1 LPAPF
6 AHLETYSGHSLRFG
20 TFHPAD
26 LATHAAELEQPA
38 AGLTD
43 RDSLSG
49 AVVFMRACQKVGVK
63 PVIGVNLAIL
73 HEANALPSER
83 LIFYGR
89 GPRGW
94 AGLCRLVTAAHRGT
108 GAGTGAAARTAG
120 AQPGLTAA
128 EAQRLTLDYQLTIG
142 FGHES
147 QVAKHLARHREDLAK
162 KNLIHWREQIGTDQ
176 MTVIL
181 TASKQKT
188 IAGKALALASFLSLS
203 VIATNAVR
211 YLKKEKAIT
220 ADLLDAAKNFALLR
234 YQNTKTEGAESYL
247 KTSTQMSRAI
257 QEICAYADSLGTLA
271 TNPST
276 PNQVMAQTLDFATK
290 HSFTPADLGMNLIHK
305 PTPKLDKILQSR
317 CQLVLAKKP
326 KPYQERLYEELAIIA
341 ELGYARYFLTVAEIV
356 DMTKALKIRVAARG
370 SAAGSLVVHAL
381 GISRLDPLEHG
392 LLMQRFLSTL
402 RRGLPDIDIDVESA
416 RRLEVYDAI
425 FKKFGSDRCACVS
438 MVDTYRVRHAI
449 RDVGAAYGL
458 PPGEVDFLAKA
469 FPHISARRARE
480 ALASLPELRRS
491 GLAKLVARG
500 QLGDFFELVES
511 LDRLPRHRA
520 MHPCGVVLAD
530 AALLDHTPVQPSAS
544 GYQMSQF
551 DKDDVEDL
559 GFLKVDV
566 LGVRMQSALAY
577 AVSEIART
585 GGVAPDIDAVD
596 LEDHKTFELIRSTK
610 TLGCFQIESPGQR
623 ELIGK
628 FSPETFEDL
637 IIDISLFRPGPVQSD
652 MITPFL
658 AARHG
663 LAEPD
668 FFHPDLEPVLAP
680 TFGVVV
686 FHEQV
691 ISILS
696 VMTGCSLARAEVIR
710 RELGLPDKM
719 AEIQEWFEGETKARG
734 YAASVRSRVWQV
746 LAAFASFGF
755 CKAHAAA
762 FAWPTFQSAWVK
774 AHYPAAFYAGVLTHD
789 PGMYPKRLILDD
801 ARNFGVTVLPL
812 EINSSK
818 ANWQVE
824 KGALRVALSEVKG
837 ISDDEVQS
845 VVANAPYLDIEDFR
859 QRAQV
864 SMPILEGLVKLGAF
878 DCLYR
883 SSGPTRQIRRDLLLH
898 VRETSSGHA
907 ATARRGAVRKRP
919 AAAQLALSFTGG
931 VALGGVAPTGLPAMT
946 TGECVQT
953 EIENLNLDLTCHL
966 IDFYR
971 ELLSDL
977 RVTPSK
983 KLLDCRTGQTVL
995 VAGVKV
1001 SLQTPPMRSGKRVI
1015 FITLDDS
1022 TGPVD
1027 VTFFEDVQVDYASTV
1042 FSSWLLLA
1050 KGVVRRTGARGVSV
1064 RALGCW
1070 GLGEIREG
1078 WLAGGVAGANHLMT
1092 PRKIAA

>member
-1 LPAPF
+1 
-6 AHLETYSGHSLRFG
+6 
-20 TFHPAD
+20 
-26 LATHAAELEQPA
+26 
-38 AGLTD
+38 
-43 RDSLSG
+43 
-49 AVVFMRACQKVGVK
+49 
-63 PVIGVNLAIL
+63 
-73 HEANALPSER
+73 
-83 LIFYGR
+83 
-89 GPRGW
+89 
-94 AGLCRLVTAAHRGT
+94 
-108 GAGTGAAARTAG
+108 
-120 AQPGLTAA
+120 
-128 EAQRLTLDYQLTIG
+128 
-142 FGHES
+142 
-147 QVAKHLARHREDLAK
+147 
-162 KNLIHWREQIGTDQ
+162 
-176 MTVIL
+176 
-181 TASKQKT
+181 
-188 IAGKALALASFLSLS
+188 
-203 VIATNAVR
+203 
-211 YLKKEKAIT
+211 
-220 ADLLDAAKNFALLR
+220 
-234 YQNTKTEGAESYL
+234 
-247 KTSTQMSRAI
+247 
-257 QEICAYADSLGTLA
+257 
-271 TNPST
+271 
-276 PNQVMAQTLDFATK
+276 
-290 HSFTPADLGMNLIHK
+290 
-305 PTPKLDKILQSR
+305 
-317 CQLVLAKKP
+317 
-326 KPYQERLYEELAIIA
+326 
-341 ELGYARYFLTVAEIV
+341 
-356 DMTKALKIRVAARG
+356 
-370 SAAGSLVVHAL
+370 
-381 GISRLDPLEHG
+381 
-392 LLMQRFLSTL
+392 
-402 RRGLPDIDIDVESA
+402 
-416 RRLEVYDAI
+416 
-425 FKKFGSDRCACVS
+425 
-438 MVDTYRVRHAI
+438 
-449 RDVGAAYGL
+449 
-458 PPGEVDFLAKA
+458 
-469 FPHISARRARE
+469 
-480 ALASLPELRRS
+480 
-491 GLAKLVARG
+491 
-500 QLGDFFELVES
+500 
-511 LDRLPRHRA
+511 
-520 MHPCGVVLAD
+520 
-530 AALLDHTPVQPSAS
+530 
-544 GYQMSQF
+544 
-551 DKDDVEDL
+551 
-559 GFLKVDV
+559 
-566 LGVRMQSALAY
+566 
-577 AVSEIART
+577 
-585 GGVAPDIDAVD
+585 
-596 LEDHKTFELIRSTK
+596 
-610 TLGCFQIESPGQR
+610 
-623 ELIGK
+623 
-628 FSPETFEDL
+628 
-637 IIDISLFRPGPVQSD
+637 
-652 MITPFL
+652 
-658 AARHG
+658 

-710 RELGLPDKM
+710 RELGAPDKM
-719 AEIQEWFEGETKARG
+719 AEIQEWFEGETRARG
-734 YAASVRSRVWQV
+734 YAAPVRSRVWQV

-837 ISDDEVQS
+837 ISADEVQS

-859 QRAQV
+859 HRAQV
-864 SMPILEGLVKLGAF
+864 SIPILEGLVKLGAF

-883 SSGPTRQIRRDLLLH
+883 SSGPARQIRRDLLLH
-898 VRETSSGHA
+898 VRDASSSHA
-907 ATARRGAVRKRP
+907 
-919 AAAQLALSFTGG
+919 AAAQLALSLTGG

-1027 VTFFEDVQVDYASTV
+1027 VTFFEDVQVNYASTV